1 MRNTIAVGEV
11 KKAIVVGATSGIG
24 REIAK
29 RLLAEGYTI
38 GVAGRRTEEL
48 ERLRAL
54 DYDRVFTSAIDV
66 NVDDSINKLH
76 QLIADMGGMNLF
88 VLTSGVGFQSL
99 VLEPEYELKTT
110 ATNALGFVRMID
122 TAYRYFSDNNGGHI
136 AAISSIAGTR
146 GIGVAPA
153 YSATKRF
160 QRTYLDALA
169 QLAHMEKAKIHFTE
183 IRPGFVKTDLLD
195 GTKKYPMLMTPQKVA
210 DKIVRAINRRQRVIT
225 IDWRYRI
232 LVAVWRMIPQCL
244 WERMRITN

>member
-54 DYDRVFTSAIDV
+54 DYDRVFTSVIDV

-88 VLTSGVGFQSL
+88 VLTSAEWRAPRASVF
-99 VLEPEYELKTT
+99 
-110 ATNALGFVRMID
+110 RD
-122 TAYRYFSDNNGGHI
+122 D
-136 AAISSIAGTR
+136 AAAWRAGAAGR
-146 GIGVAPA
+146 CRDHPQQQAA
-153 YSATKRF
+153 
-160 QRTYLDALA
+160 
-169 QLAHMEKAKIHFTE
+169 EKE
-183 IRPGFVKTDLLD
+183 I
-195 GTKKYPMLMTPQKVA
+195 
-210 DKIVRAINRRQRVIT
+210 
-225 IDWRYRI
+225 
-232 LVAVWRMIPQCL
+232 
-244 WERMRITN
+244 E

>member
-54 DYDRVFTSAIDV
+54 DYDRVFTSVIDV

-183 IRPGFVKTDLLD
+183 IRPGFVKTYLLD

-210 DKIVRAINRRQRVIT
+210 DKIVRAIDRRQRVIT

>member
-54 DYDRVFTSAIDV
+54 DYDRVFTSVIDV

-99 VLEPEYELKTT
+99 VLEPEYELKTM

-122 TAYRYFSDNNGGHI
+122 TAYRYFSDNNSGHI

-146 GIGVAPA
+146 GIG
-153 YSATKRF
+153 
-160 QRTYLDALA
+160 ALA

-183 IRPGFVKTDLLD
+183 IRPGFVQTDLLD

>member
-54 DYDRVFTSAIDV
+54 DYDRVFTSVIDV

-169 QLAHMEKAKIHFTE
+169 QLAHMEKAKIH
-183 IRPGFVKTDLLD
+183 
-195 GTKKYPMLMTPQKVA
+195 Y
-210 DKIVRAINRRQRVIT
+210 RAGAPPRRRA
-225 IDWRYRI
+225 RS
-232 LVAVWRMIPQCL
+232 A
-244 WERMRITN
+244 